1 MLNFQTGSLKKNEY
15 RIPLGLLTDL
25 GLCNFPIQTDTKIT
39 ITLERDLNKLFESN
53 KKVTAMP
60 ANPDGVIRFHDRPYI
75 SYQELTLTAVY
86 ETYLKTILRS
96 ESALRMGVLPAPFQQ
111 LFEINTGA
119 QSYMVTFTGAERQF
133 DCLEIL
139 LTYDKCYQHVT
150 IYDSYDIELAAK
162 LIQSVRFEN
171 TSKTY
176 SLTGKLE
183 YDFKNSDDENL
194 LHKMFVAY
202 NCNGCTS
209 APITQYK
216 NNEIFQDITKQDQYR
231 DNTKD
236 DRLYIDMRRSRGNSD
251 ELEKLTRDDS
261 SLNLI
266 VMLKAAA
273 TKKLRMRIV
282 GYSQGEYWYAFT
294 KKGYV
299 MSYKNY
305 NISKS
310 EEF

>member
-1 MLNFQTGSLKKNEY
+1 MMITTLKMMLSIIFQKEKNNRPKK
-15 RIPLGLLTDL
+15 R
-25 GLCNFPIQTDTKIT
+25 KI
-39 ITLERDLNKLFESN
+39 IYED
-53 KKVTAMP
+53 
-60 ANPDGVIRFHDRPYI
+60 DI

-96 ESALRMGVLPAPFQQ
+96 KSALRMGVLPAPLLQ

-133 DCLEIL
+133 DWLEIL
-139 LTYDKCYQHVT
+139 LTYDKSYQHVT

-162 LIQSVRFEN
+162 LIQRVRFEN
-171 TSKTY
+171 TSKAY

-183 YDFKNSDDENL
+183 YDFKNSDEENL
-194 LHKMFVAY
+194 LHKIFSAY
-202 NCNGCTS
+202 TCNGCTS

-251 ELEKLTRDDS
+251 KLEKQTRQQS
-261 SLNLI
+261 
-266 VMLKAAA
+266 
-273 TKKLRMRIV
+273 
-282 GYSQGEYWYAFT
+282 
-294 KKGYV
+294 
-299 MSYKNY
+299 
-305 NISKS
+305 
-310 EEF
+310 